1 MDSELTNV
9 VAPVTLASGI
19 AGTVGGI
26 LGITDTHGS
35 GATLASASVHGPYE
49 DLGLEALKTLNIVL
63 ADCPSN
69 VKQVLW
75 KDWLTWHTG
84 LQVLAGRL
92 DFLHLF
98 TPKPNA
104 Q

>member
-1 MDSELTNV
+1 MDQEPTNV
-9 VAPVTLASGI
+9 AAPAAALSGI
-19 AGTVGGI
+19 AGTVGSI
-26 LGITDTHGS
+26 IGITDTKGT

-63 ADCPSN
+63 ADCPST
-69 VKQVLW
+69 VKQELW
-75 KDWLTWHTG
+75 KNWLTWHTG

-98 TPKPNA
+98 TPKVS
-104 Q
+104 